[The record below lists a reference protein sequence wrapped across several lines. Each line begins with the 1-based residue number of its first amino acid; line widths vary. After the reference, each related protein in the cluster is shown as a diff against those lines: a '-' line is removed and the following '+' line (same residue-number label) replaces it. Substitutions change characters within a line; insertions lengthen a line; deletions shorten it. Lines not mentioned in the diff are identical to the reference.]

1 MNNYSNLNIVTGSK
15 ATARRSELS
24 KVDETMMED
33 YSAMDD
39 HENDSDDGKVSTLEG
54 MPQLNFSEGQDK
66 PLFNSQL
73 QQKNNELSS
82 PMNFD

>member
-54 MPQLNFSEGQDK
+54 MP
-66 PLFNSQL
+66 
-73 QQKNNELSS
+73 
-82 PMNFD
+82 